1 MPTAGSPRCRSRM
14 ISGACSNDRA
24 GCAIVGMGPG
34 SNRAAGRA
42 RRVIDTGVSPTASL
56 AGRVEPGQSFVG
68 GDATADE
75 NGHGTAV
82 AGIIAGPT
90 GVCRKCRILPLRVS
104 AGASGV
110 ASSDN
115 IAAAVDAAV
124 GLGATVVN
132 LSMIASNP
140 TEVERAAFARATA
153 AGVLVVAAAGNAA
166 SSIPSYPGSYP
177 GVLSVGAAGDDGA
190 IAEFSNRGSWV
201 SVLAPACGR
210 SNAPDGAQ
218 VLFCGTSASAP
229 YVAGV
234 AAVLRAAVPTATASD
249 VIQAIRRSSHPVEGV
264 ADGLIDPAAALLA
277 IGGAPPVVATRRD
290 VGTRE
295 GGRSEAQARER
306 RRSDQGDPLSHQI
319 RPPREVIAPSSDRV
333 GGDELRR
340 AVDRPPRPRR
350 AAPGSRASS
359 GTARTHGGVRCRAGA
374 SRRAGGSRPR
384 GARPPRCRRGRATSR
399 RRP

>member
-1 MPTAGSPRCRSRM
+1 MPRRSQHR
-14 ISGACSNDRA
+14 
-24 GCAIVGMGPG
+24 PG
-34 SNRAAGRA
+34 NRLPSSAWGRAATELPGTLVA
-42 RRVIDTGVSPTASL
+42 VVDTGVSPTSDL

-82 AGIIAGPT
+82 AGIIAGSS
-90 GVCRKCRILPLRVS
+90 GRLSGRAGILPLRVS

-124 GLGATVVN
+124 GLGASVVN

-153 AGVLVVAAAGNAA
+153 AGVVVVAAAGNAA

-201 SVLAPACGR
+201 SVLAPGMR
-210 SNAPDGAQ
+210 PFDIRPDGAQ

-234 AAVLRAAVPTATASD
+234 AAVLRAAVPTATAAD
-249 VIQAIRRSSHPVEGV
+249 VIQAIRRSSHPVEGA
-264 ADGLIDPAAALLA
+264 ADGFD
-277 IGGAPPVVATRRD
+277 
-290 VGTRE
+290 
-295 GGRSEAQARER
+295 RS
-306 RRSDQGDPLSHQI
+306 
-319 RPPREVIAPSSDRV
+319 
-333 GGDELRR
+333 
-340 AVDRPPRPRR
+340 
-350 AAPGSRASS
+350 
-359 GTARTHGGVRCRAGA
+359 
-374 SRRAGGSRPR
+374 GGSACLRSAVLHPS
-384 GARPPRCRRGRATSR
+384 SR
-399 RRP
+399 RRA

>member
-1 MPTAGSPRCRSRM
+1 MCLVMRRHPITRGSCLLAAAVTATFTALALMTSLLGGGGADSRLAAMPITDEQAALAATTGQAAPSSAW
-14 ISGACSNDRA
+14 G
-24 GCAIVGMGPG
+24 
-34 SNRAAGRA
+34 RAAAELPGGLVA
-42 RRVIDTGVSPTASL
+42 VIDTGVSPTASL

-90 GVCRKCRILPLRVS
+90 GVCKKCRILPLRVS

-166 SSIPSYPGSYP
+166 SSVPSYPGSYP
-177 GVLSVGAAGDDGA
+177 GVLSVGAAGEDGA

-210 SNAPDGAQ
+210 SNTPDGAQ

-234 AAVLRAAVPTATASD
+234 AAVLRAAVPTGTASD

-277 IGGAPPVVATRRD
+277 IGGAPPVVATSVTSAPAKVVVQKRKRAK
-290 VGTRE
+290 GAGPTK
-295 GGRSEAQARER
+295 A
-306 RRSDQGDPLSHQI
+306 I
-319 RPPREVIAPSSDRV
+319 RALTKSV
-333 GGDELRR
+333 RR
-340 AVDRPPRPRR
+340 A
-350 AAPGSRASS
+350 S
-359 GTARTHGGVRCRAGA
+359 
-374 SRRAGGSRPR
+374 
-384 GARPPRCRRGRATSR
+384 
-399 RRP
+399 

>member
-1 MPTAGSPRCRSRM
+1 MCLVMRSHPITRGSCLVGAAFTVTFVALALMTSLRGGGTESRLAAMPIGDDPAALAATTVQPAPSSAWGQAATELP
-14 ISGACSNDRA
+14 GALVA
-24 GCAIVGMGPG
+24 
-34 SNRAAGRA
+34 
-42 RRVIDTGVSPTASL
+42 VIDTGVSPTSTL
-56 AGRVEPGQSFVG
+56 AGRVESGQSFVG

-82 AGIIAGPT
+82 AGIIAGPM
-90 GVCRKCRILPLRVS
+90 GVCQKCRILPLRVS

-140 TEVERAAFARATA
+140 TEVERAAFARATD
-153 AGVLVVAAAGNAA
+153 AGVIVVAAAGNAA

-177 GVLSVGAAGDDGA
+177 GVLSVGAAGDDGV

-210 SNAPDGAQ
+210 SNTPDGAQ

-234 AAVLRAAVPTATASD
+234 AAVLRAAVPTATAAD
-249 VIQAIRRSSHPVEGV
+249 VIQAIRRSSHPVEGA

-277 IGGAPPVVATRRD
+277 IGGAPPVVATSVTSPPAKVVVQKRKRANGAG
-290 VGTRE
+290 VTKATR
-295 GGRSEAQARER
+295 SLTKSI
-306 RRSDQGDPLSHQI
+306 RRSS
-319 RPPREVIAPSSDRV
+319 
-333 GGDELRR
+333 
-340 AVDRPPRPRR
+340 
-350 AAPGSRASS
+350 
-359 GTARTHGGVRCRAGA
+359 
-374 SRRAGGSRPR
+374 
-384 GARPPRCRRGRATSR
+384 
-399 RRP
+399 

>member
-1 MPTAGSPRCRSRM
+1 MRRHPITRGSCLVTAALTATLIALAQMTSLLGGGGADSRLAAMPITDDQAALAATTGQAAPSSAW
-14 ISGACSNDRA
+14 S
-24 GCAIVGMGPG
+24 
-34 SNRAAGRA
+34 RAATELPGGLVA
-42 RRVIDTGVSPTASL
+42 VIDTGVSPTSSL
-56 AGRVEPGQSFVG
+56 VGRVEPGQSFVG

-90 GVCRKCRILPLRVS
+90 GVCQKCRILPLRVS

-177 GVLSVGAAGDDGA
+177 GVLSVGAAGDDGT

-210 SNAPDGAQ
+210 SNAPDGTQ

-229 YVAGV
+229 FVAGV

-249 VIQAIRRSSHPVEGV
+249 VIQAIRRSSRPVEGA
-264 ADGLIDPAAALLA
+264 ADGLVDPAAALLA
-277 IGGAPPVVATRRD
+277 IGGAPPVVATTTVTSAPAKVVVQKRKRANGA
-290 VGTRE
+290 VPAKAN
-295 GGRSEAQARER
+295 RSLTK
-306 RRSDQGDPLSHQI
+306 S
-319 RPPREVIAPSSDRV
+319 V
-333 GGDELRR
+333 RR
-340 AVDRPPRPRR
+340 AR
-350 AAPGSRASS
+350 
-359 GTARTHGGVRCRAGA
+359 
-374 SRRAGGSRPR
+374 
-384 GARPPRCRRGRATSR
+384 
-399 RRP
+399 

>member
-1 MPTAGSPRCRSRM
+1 MRRLSITRGSCLVAAALTATFVALAPMTSLLGGRGADSRVAAMPIMDDPAALAATIGQAAPSSAW
-14 ISGACSNDRA
+14 S
-24 GCAIVGMGPG
+24 
-34 SNRAAGRA
+34 RAATELPGA
-42 RRVIDTGVSPTASL
+42 LVAVVDTGVSPTSNL

-68 GDATADE
+68 GDATTDE

-82 AGIIAGPT
+82 AGIIAGPM
-90 GVCRKCRILPLRVS
+90 GVCQKCRILPLRVS

-140 TEVERAAFARATA
+140 TEVERAAFARATD
-153 AGVLVVAAAGNAA
+153 AGVVVVAAAGNAA

-210 SNAPDGAQ
+210 SNTPDGAQ

-234 AAVLRAAVPTATASD
+234 AAVLRAAAPTATAAD
-249 VIQAIRRSSHPVEGV
+249 VIQAIRRSSHPVEGA

-277 IGGAPPVVATRRD
+277 IGGAPPVVATSVTSQPAKVTVQKRQRAK
-290 VGTRE
+290 GAGLTRST
-295 GGRSEAQARER
+295 RSLAKSV
-306 RRSDQGDPLSHQI
+306 RRS
-319 RPPREVIAPSSDRV
+319 R
-333 GGDELRR
+333 
-340 AVDRPPRPRR
+340 
-350 AAPGSRASS
+350 
-359 GTARTHGGVRCRAGA
+359 
-374 SRRAGGSRPR
+374 
-384 GARPPRCRRGRATSR
+384 
-399 RRP
+399 

>member
-1 MPTAGSPRCRSRM
+1 MCLVMRRHPFTRGSGLLAAALTTTFLALAPMTSLPGGGADSRLAAMPITDDQAALAATTGQVAPSAAW
-14 ISGACSNDRA
+14 G
-24 GCAIVGMGPG
+24 
-34 SNRAAGRA
+34 RAAAELPGGLVA
-42 RRVIDTGVSPTASL
+42 VIDTGVSPTSSL
-56 AGRVEPGQSFVG
+56 AGLVELGQSFVG

-82 AGIIAGPT
+82 AGIIAGPM
-90 GVCRKCRILPLRVS
+90 GVCQKCRILPLRVS

-140 TEVERAAFARATA
+140 TEVERAAFARATD
-153 AGVLVVAAAGNAA
+153 AGVVVVAAAGNGA

-210 SNAPDGAQ
+210 SNTPDGAQ
-218 VLFCGTSASAP
+218 VHFCGTSASAP
-229 YVAGV
+229 YVAAV

-249 VIQAIRRSSHPVEGV
+249 VIQAIRRSSRPVEGV

-277 IGGAPPVVATRRD
+277 IGGAPPVVATTS
-290 VGTRE
+290 VT
-295 GGRSEAQARER
+295 A
-306 RRSDQGDPLSHQI
+306 
-319 RPPREVIAPSSDRV
+319 PPAKA
-333 GGDELRR
+333 
-340 AVDRPPRPRR
+340 AVQKRKRTNR
-350 AAPGSRASS
+350 AAPTKASRSLAKSVRRAS
-359 GTARTHGGVRCRAGA
+359 
-374 SRRAGGSRPR
+374 
-384 GARPPRCRRGRATSR
+384 
-399 RRP
+399 